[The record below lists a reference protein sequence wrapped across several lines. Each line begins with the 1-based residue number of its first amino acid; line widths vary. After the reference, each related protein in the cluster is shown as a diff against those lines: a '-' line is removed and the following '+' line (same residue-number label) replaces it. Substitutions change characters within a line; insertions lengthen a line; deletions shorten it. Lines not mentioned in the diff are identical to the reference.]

1 MSRNSRFALLG
12 CSALA
17 GSIAIA
23 VPPKVEQK
31 VTGPVATYWMSV
43 GTSTGMTAGMMGGG
57 GRPAMG
63 DIMRMMRGGG
73 GQAQHSL
80 TLQLGSAQKAAD
92 PAADHLPGTL
102 PSLPLVTPKIA
113 PAAPAPAETVE
124 DQPTMTERPRGR
136 MLLFWGCGEH
146 AGPGQPYVIDFS
158 KIGPGQPLPHF
169 PFVPVHHQ
177 NPPSAGRYATYGEW
191 PNGRSRQAPPP
202 SLAGEHRVHG
212 NYSPDIRFTLP
223 QSRDYM
229 APLVIDTS
237 RKTASGATLLS
248 WQPLSG
254 ATGYF
259 ATFMGASANGR
270 DDATIV
276 MWSSSG
282 IDTFAGGGLLDYL
295 APAEVRRLIA
305 QKVVLPP
312 NQAQCAIPAEA
323 TAAAPM
329 GMVSMIAYGE
339 EADFADPPRPADP
352 RTPWNISWTV
362 KVRYKSTA
370 GTMLG
375 MPQMGGM
382 GAMSRSDD
390 GEGAPAQQQPG
401 EPKKKKGGLFGKL
414 KDAAEAAGA
423 IPH

>member
-1 MSRNSRFALLG
+1 MSRNSRLALLG

-23 VPPKVEQK
+23 ASPRVEQK
-31 VTGPVATYWMSV
+31 VTGPVATYWMSAA
-43 GTSTGMTAGMMGGG
+43 TSTGLNAGMMGGG
-57 GRPAMG
+57 GRPGMG
-63 DIMRMMRGGG
+63 DVMRMMRGGG

-80 TLQLGSAQKAAD
+80 NLQLGSTQKAAD
-92 PAADHLPGTL
+92 PAADHLPGSL
-102 PSLPLVTPKIA
+102 APLPLLTPRVA

-124 DQPTMTERPRGR
+124 EQPTMTERPRGR

-158 KIGPGQPLPHF
+158 KIGPGQPLPRF
-169 PFVPVHHQ
+169 PFIPVHHQ
-177 NPPSAGRYATYGEW
+177 NPPSAGRFATYGEW
-191 PNGRSRQAPPP
+191 PNSRSRQAPPP
-202 SLAGEHRVHG
+202 SLTGEHRVHG

-223 QSRDYM
+223 HDYM
-229 APLVIDTS
+229 APLAIDTS

-248 WQPLSG
+248 WQPISG

-282 IDTFAGGGLLDYL
+282 IQTFAGGGLLDYL

-305 QKVVLPP
+305 QKVAMPP
-312 NQAQCAIPAEA
+312 SQTQCAMPAEA
-323 TAAAPM
+323 TTAAPT

-352 RTPWNISWTV
+352 RTPWNINWTV
-362 KVRYKSTA
+362 KVRYKSTTGA
-370 GTMLG
+370 MLG
-375 MPQMGGM
+375 MPQMGGRE
-382 GAMSRSDD
+382 AMSSGDRD
-390 GEGAPAQQQPG
+390 EGAATQPPPA
-401 EPKKKKGGLFGKL
+401 EPKKKRGGLLGKI

>member
-1 MSRNSRFALLG
+1 MSRNSYLALLG

-23 VPPKVEQK
+23 ASPKVERK
-31 VTGPVATYWMSV
+31 VTGPVATYWMSAA
-43 GTSTGMTAGMMGGG
+43 TSTGLNAGMMGGG

-73 GQAQHSL
+73 GQPQHIL
-80 TLQLGSAQKAAD
+80 NLQLGSTQKTGD
-92 PAADHLPGTL
+92 PAADHLPGSLT
-102 PSLPLVTPKIA
+102 PLPLVTPKVVA
-113 PAAPAPAETVE
+113 AAPAPAETVE
-124 DQPTMTERPRGR
+124 DQPTMAQRPRGR
-136 MLLFWGCGEH
+136 MLLFWGCGDH

-177 NPPSAGRYATYGEW
+177 NPPSAGRFATYGEW
-191 PNGRSRQAPPP
+191 PNGRSRQTPPP
-202 SLAGEHRVHG
+202 SLTGEHRVHG
-212 NYSPDIRFTLP
+212 NYTPDIRFTLA
-223 QSRDYM
+223 RDYM
-229 APLVIDTS
+229 APLVIDTG
-237 RKTASGATLLS
+237 RKTTGGATLLS
-248 WQPLSG
+248 WQPISG

-305 QKVVLPP
+305 QKVVMPP
-312 NQAQCAIPAEA
+312 AQAQCAIPAEA

-352 RTPWNISWTV
+352 RTPWNISWTA
-362 KVRYKSTA
+362 KVRYKSTTGA
-370 GTMLG
+370 MLG
-375 MPQMGGM
+375 MPQMG
-382 GAMSRSDD
+382 AMPRADRD
-390 GEGAPAQQQPG
+390 EGATPQPS
-401 EPKKKKGGLFGKL
+401 EPKKKRGGLLGKI